1 MESGGNAALG
11 LIGLWMMLQ
20 LVAFLALLLGGIYAL
35 FCLGRAAAGLD
46 RLASAVEAMVESQT
60 RQAGAP
66 VAPGPLHGDPGAPPP
81 YPERGVTYAPPP
93 VPPAPPVAP
102 PPPPGP
108 HFADAPYPNPGGIL

>member
-35 FCLGRAAAGLD
+35 FCLGRAASGLD

-60 RQAGAP
+60 RQPGGP
-66 VAPGPLHGDPGAPPP
+66 FAPGPFPNGPGAPQP
-81 YPERGVTYAPPP
+81 YPERSAVYAPPP
-93 VPPAPPVAP
+93 VPPTPPSP
-102 PPPPGP
+102 PAAPGP
-108 HFADAPYPNPGGIL
+108 HLADVPHVGSGGSL

>member
-46 RLASAVEAMVESQT
+46 RLAAAVEAMVESQT
-60 RQAGAP
+60 RQPGAP
-66 VAPGPLHGDPGAPPP
+66 FAPGPLHGGPGTPQP
-81 YPERGVTYAPPP
+81 YPERGAVYAPSQ
-93 VPPAPPVAP
+93 VPPTPAAV
-102 PPPPGP
+102 PGP
-108 HFADAPYPNPGGIL
+108 HLADVPHAGSGGPL